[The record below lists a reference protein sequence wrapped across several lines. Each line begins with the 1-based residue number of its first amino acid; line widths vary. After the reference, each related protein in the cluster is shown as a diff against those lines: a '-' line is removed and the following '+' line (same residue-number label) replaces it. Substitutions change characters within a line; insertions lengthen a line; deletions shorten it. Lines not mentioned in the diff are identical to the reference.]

1 MKLLG
6 LFTNTSSFTKSLVI
20 SAETGSHRL
29 DRFSVST
36 TLLSRAYTGLLVLLG
51 GDHEGGGTRMQL
63 PHKEGPQPSR
73 TGLGYSEARWEKVM
87 WFQPKT
93 PRKGDKLVR
102 IQK

>member
-51 GDHEGGGTRMQL
+51 GDHEGGYKDAVTTQGGTSAVQNRF
-63 PHKEGPQPSR
+63 
-73 TGLGYSEARWEKVM
+73 GL
-87 WFQPKT
+87 Q
-93 PRKGDKLVR
+93 
-102 IQK
+102 